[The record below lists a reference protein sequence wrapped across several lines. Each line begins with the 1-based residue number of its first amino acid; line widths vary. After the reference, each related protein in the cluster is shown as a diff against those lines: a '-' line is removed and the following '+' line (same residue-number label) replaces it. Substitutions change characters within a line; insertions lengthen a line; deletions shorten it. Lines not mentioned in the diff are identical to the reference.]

1 MIRINLLPVRAE
13 RKKQSLQRQLAIG
26 IVTVVLVVAICG
38 YIQFFMVTKISRIS
52 RNLKRTQQQIAA
64 LKPVID
70 KINRYKQQKDEIA
83 KKITVINNLD
93 SARLEP
99 IYILHDLNQ
108 YKPDKLW
115 FTQLS
120 KKGSSL
126 NIKGI
131 SIDNETIVNFLDN
144 LKQSLPLKQSE
155 LIYLKSHKIQD
166 LELKEFLINSMLT
179 SVAATKSA
187 SASQSKGN

>member
-13 RKKQSLQRQLAIG
+13 RKKHSLQKQLAIG
-26 IVTVVLVVAICG
+26 IATIVLAIAICG
-38 YIQFFMVTKISRIS
+38 YAQFFLVTKINRVS
-52 RNLKRTQQQIAA
+52 RNLKRTQKEIAA

-70 KINRYKQQKDEIA
+70 KINRYKQQKEEIN
-83 KKITVINNLD
+83 KKITIIDNLD
-93 SARLEP
+93 AARLDP
-99 IYILHDLNQ
+99 VYTLYDLNQ

-144 LKQSLPLKQSE
+144 LKQSLPLRKSE
-155 LIYLKSHKIQD
+155 LVYLKSSKIQD

-179 SVAATKSA
+179 PVAVAKKADT
-187 SASQSKGN
+187 SQSKGK

>member
-13 RKKQSLQRQLAIG
+13 RKKHNLQNQLAIG
-26 IVTVVLVVAICG
+26 IFTVILVVAVCG
-38 YIQFFMVTKISRIS
+38 YIQFFMVTKINRVS
-52 RNLKRTQQQIAA
+52 RNLKRTQQEIAA

-70 KINRYKQQKDEIA
+70 KINHYKQQKDEIA
-83 KKITVINNLD
+83 KKIAVIDNLD

-99 IYILHDLNQ
+99 IYTLHDLNQ

-115 FTQLS
+115 FTQLN

-179 SVAATKSA
+179 SVAATKTS

>member
-13 RKKQSLQRQLAIG
+13 RKKQTLQKQLTVG
-26 IVTVVLVVAICG
+26 ILTVVLVVAVCG
-38 YIQFFMVTKISRIS
+38 YIQFFIITKISRVS
-52 RNLKRTQQQIAA
+52 RNLKRTQQEIAA

-70 KINRYKQQKDEIA
+70 KINHYKQQKDEIN
-83 KKITVINNLD
+83 KKIAVINNLD
-93 SARLEP
+93 SARLDP
-99 IYILHDLNQ
+99 IHTLHDLNL
-108 YKPDKLW
+108 YKPAKLW
-115 FTQLS
+115 FTQLN

-144 LKQSLPLKQSE
+144 LKQSRPLKQSE

-179 SVAATKSA
+179 SVAATKST
-187 SASQSKGN
+187 STSQSKGD

>member
-13 RKKQSLQRQLAIG
+13 RKKQNLQNQLAIG
-26 IVTVVLVVAICG
+26 IFTVILAVAICG
-38 YIQFFMVTKISRIS
+38 YLQFFITAKINRVSRK
-52 RNLKRTQQQIAA
+52 LKSTQQEIKA

-70 KINRYKQQKDEIA
+70 KINHYKQQKEEITR
-83 KKITVINNLD
+83 KIAVINKLD
-93 SARLEP
+93 AARLAP
-99 IYILHDLNQ
+99 IYVLHDLNQ

-120 KKGSSL
+120 KKGTSL

-131 SIDNETIVNFLDN
+131 SIDNETIVSFLDN
-144 LKQSLPLKQSE
+144 LKQSLPLKHSE

-166 LELKEFLINSMLT
+166 LELKEFLINSMLI
-179 SVAATKSA
+179 SVAATKTS
-187 SASQSKGN
+187 SKNQSKGK

>member
-13 RKKQSLQRQLAIG
+13 RKKQSLQKQLAIG
-26 IVTVVLVVAICG
+26 IGTIVLALAVCG
-38 YIQFFMVTKISRIS
+38 YMHFFLTAKINRVS
-52 RNLKRTQQQIAA
+52 RNLKRTQREIAA

-70 KINRYKQQKDEIA
+70 KINHYKQQKEAIA
-83 KKITVINNLD
+83 KKIAIIDNLA

-99 IYILHDLNQ
+99 VYTLYDLNQ

-115 FTQLS
+115 FTQLI
-120 KKGSSL
+120 KRGSSL
-126 NIKGI
+126 NIKGV

-155 LIYLKSHKIQD
+155 LVYLKSNKIQD
-166 LELKEFLINSMLT
+166 LELKEFLINSTLT
-179 SVAATKSA
+179 PVAAKKKADT
-187 SASQSKGN
+187 SQSKGN

>member
-13 RKKQSLQRQLAIG
+13 RKKHSLQKQLAIG
-26 IVTVVLVVAICG
+26 IISIVLAVAICG
-38 YIQFFMVTKISRIS
+38 YVHFFLIAKINRVS
-52 RNLKRTQQQIAA
+52 RNLKQTQKEIAA
-64 LKPVID
+64 LKPIID
-70 KINRYKQQKDEIA
+70 KINHYKQQKEEIS
-83 KKITVINNLD
+83 KKITIIDNLD
-93 SARLEP
+93 AARLEP
-99 IYILHDLNQ
+99 VYTLHDLNQ

-120 KKGSSL
+120 KKASSL

-144 LKQSLPLKQSE
+144 LKQSLPLKKSE
-155 LIYLKSHKIQD
+155 LVYLKSSKIQD

-179 SVAATKSA
+179 PVAATKKA
-187 SASQSKGN
+187 DTSQSKGN

>member
-1 MIRINLLPVRAE
+1 MIKINLLPVRAE
-13 RKKQSLQRQLAIG
+13 RKKHNLQNQLAIG
-26 IVTVVLVVAICG
+26 IFTAILVVVICG
-38 YIQFFMVTKISRIS
+38 YIQFFIVSKISRVS
-52 RNLKRTQQQIAA
+52 RKLKRTQQEVAA
-64 LKPVID
+64 LKPVMD
-70 KINRYKQQKDEIA
+70 KINHYKQQKNEIA
-83 KKITVINNLD
+83 KKIAVINNLD

-99 IYILHDLNQ
+99 IYTLHDLNQ

-115 FTQLS
+115 FTQLN

-166 LELKEFLINSMLT
+166 LDLKEFLINSMLT
-179 SVAATKSA
+179 TVAATKSA
-187 SASQSKGN
+187 GASQSKGN

>member
-13 RKKQSLQRQLAIG
+13 RKKHNLQNQLAIG
-26 IVTVVLVVAICG
+26 IFTIIVVVAVFG
-38 YIQFFMVTKISRIS
+38 YIQFFIVTKINRTS
-52 RNLKRTQQQIAA
+52 RNLKRTQQEIAV

-70 KINRYKQQKDEIA
+70 KINRYKQQKDVIA
-83 KKITVINNLD
+83 KKIAVINNLD

-99 IYILHDLNQ
+99 IYTLHDLNQ

-115 FTQLS
+115 FTQLN
-120 KKGSSL
+120 KKGPSL

-155 LIYLKSHKIQD
+155 LIYLKSHKLQD

-179 SVAATKSA
+179 SVAAIKTSN
-187 SASQSKGN
+187 ASQSKGN

>member
-13 RKKQSLQRQLAIG
+13 RKKQSLHKQLAIG
-26 IVTVVLVVAICG
+26 ILTVVLVVTICG
-38 YIQFFMVTKISRIS
+38 YIQFFMITKINRVS

-70 KINRYKQQKDEIA
+70 KINRYKQQKDEIN

-120 KKGSSL
+120 RKGSSL

-144 LKQSLPLKQSE
+144 LKQSLSLKQSE
-155 LIYLKSHKIQD
+155 LIYLKSRKIQNLD
-166 LELKEFLINSMLT
+166 LKEFLINSMLT
-179 SVAATKSA
+179 SVAAIKTS
-187 SASQSKGN
+187 SASQSKEN

>member
-13 RKKQSLQRQLAIG
+13 RKKQSLQKQLAIG
-26 IVTVVLVVAICG
+26 IGTIILALAVCG
-38 YIQFFMVTKISRIS
+38 YLHFSMLTKIHRVS
-52 RNLKRTQQQIAA
+52 RNLKRTQREIAA

-70 KINRYKQQKDEIA
+70 KINNYKRQKEAIT
-83 KKITVINNLD
+83 KKIAIIDNLD

-99 IYILHDLNQ
+99 VHTLFDLNQ

-144 LKQSLPLKQSE
+144 LKQSLPLHQSE
-155 LIYLKSHKIQD
+155 LVYLKSSKIQD

-179 SVAATKSA
+179 PATAKKKA
-187 SASQSKGN
+187 DASQSKGN

>member
-13 RKKQSLQRQLAIG
+13 RKKQNLQNQLAIG
-26 IVTVVLVVAICG
+26 IFTVILVVAICG
-38 YIQFFMVTKISRIS
+38 YMQFFMVKKINRVS

-83 KKITVINNLD
+83 KKIAVINNLD

-99 IYILHDLNQ
+99 IYTLHDLNQ

-126 NIKGI
+126 NIKRI
-131 SIDNETIVNFLDN
+131 SIDNETIVNLLDN
-144 LKQSLPLKQSE
+144 
-155 LIYLKSHKIQD
+155 
-166 LELKEFLINSMLT
+166 
-179 SVAATKSA
+179 
-187 SASQSKGN
+187 

>member
-13 RKKQSLQRQLAIG
+13 RKKHSLQKQLAIG
-26 IVTVVLVVAICG
+26 IISIVLAVAICG
-38 YIQFFMVTKISRIS
+38 YVHFFLTAKINRVS
-52 RNLKRTQQQIAA
+52 RNLKQTQKEIAA
-64 LKPVID
+64 LKPIID
-70 KINRYKQQKDEIA
+70 KINHYKQQKEEIS
-83 KKITVINNLD
+83 KKITIIDNLD
-93 SARLEP
+93 AARLEP
-99 IYILHDLNQ
+99 VYTLHDLNQ

-144 LKQSLPLKQSE
+144 LKQSLPLKKSE
-155 LIYLKSHKIQD
+155 LVYLKSSKIQD

-179 SVAATKSA
+179 PVAATKKA
-187 SASQSKGN
+187 NTSQSKGN

>member
-13 RKKQSLQRQLAIG
+13 RKKQSLHKQLAIG
-26 IVTVVLVVAICG
+26 ILTIVLVVAIYG
-38 YIQFFMVTKISRIS
+38 YIQFFMITKINRVS

-70 KINRYKQQKDEIA
+70 KINRYKQQKDEIT

-120 KKGSSL
+120 RKGSSL

-166 LELKEFLINSMLT
+166 LDLKEFLINSMLT

>member
-1 MIRINLLPVRAE
+1 
-13 RKKQSLQRQLAIG
+13 
-26 IVTVVLVVAICG
+26 
-38 YIQFFMVTKISRIS
+38 
-52 RNLKRTQQQIAA
+52 
-64 LKPVID
+64 ID

-120 KKGSSL
+120 RKGSNL

-155 LIYLKSHKIQD
+155 LIYLKSQKIQD
-166 LELKEFLINSMLT
+166 LNLKEFLINSMLT
-179 SVAATKSA
+179 SVAATKTS

>member
-13 RKKQSLQRQLAIG
+13 RKKQSQNKQLAIG
-26 IVTVVLVVAICG
+26 IFTVVLVVAICG
-38 YIQFFMVTKISRIS
+38 YIQFFIVAKINRVS
-52 RNLKRTQQQIAA
+52 RNLKRTQQQIAT

-70 KINRYKQQKDEIA
+70 KINLYKQQKDEIA
-83 KKITVINNLD
+83 KKIAVINNLD
-93 SARLEP
+93 SSRLEP
-99 IYILHDLNQ
+99 VYTLYDLNQ

-120 KKGSSL
+120 KKGLSL
-126 NIKGI
+126 NIIGI

-155 LIYLKSHKIQD
+155 LIYLKSIKIQD
-166 LELKEFLINSMLT
+166 LELKEFLINSTLT
-179 SVAATKSA
+179 SVAAAKKSND
-187 SASQSKGN
+187 SQSKGN

>member
-13 RKKQSLQRQLAIG
+13 RKKQTLQNQLAIG
-26 IVTVVLVVAICG
+26 IFTVILVVAICG
-38 YIQFFMVTKISRIS
+38 YIQFFLVTKINRIS
-52 RNLKRTQQQIAA
+52 QNLKRTQQQIAA

-70 KINRYKQQKDEIA
+70 KINLYKQQKDEIT
-83 KKITVINNLD
+83 KKIAVINNLD

-99 IYILHDLNQ
+99 VYTLYDLNL

-131 SIDNETIVNFLDN
+131 SIDNETIVNFLNN

-155 LIYLKSHKIQD
+155 LIYLKSKKIQD

-179 SVAATKSA
+179 SVDAKKTS
-187 SASQSKGN
+187 STSQSKGN

>member
-13 RKKQSLQRQLAIG
+13 RKKQSLHKQLAVG
-26 IVTVVLVVAICG
+26 IFTIVLVVAICG
-38 YIQFFMVTKISRIS
+38 FIQFFMVKKINRIS
-52 RNLKRTQQQIAA
+52 HKLKRTQQEITA
-64 LKPVID
+64 LKPVVN
-70 KINRYKQQKDEIA
+70 KINSYKEQKNEIN
-83 KKITVINNLD
+83 KKIAVINSLD

-99 IYILHDLNQ
+99 IYTLYDLNQ

-144 LKQSLPLKQSE
+144 LKQSRPGAERVFDKLNADHGRGNKSNQCQRVQGE
-155 LIYLKSHKIQD
+155 LGWQI
-166 LELKEFLINSMLT
+166 
-179 SVAATKSA
+179 
-187 SASQSKGN
+187 

>member
-13 RKKQSLQRQLAIG
+13 RKKQNLRKQLIIG
-26 IVTVVLVVAICG
+26 ISIIIMTLGVCG
-38 YIQFFMVTKISRIS
+38 YLHFFMLAKINQVS
-52 RNLKRTQQQIAA
+52 RNLKRTQREIAA

-70 KINRYKQQKDEIA
+70 KINRYKKQKKEIT
-83 KKITVINNLD
+83 KKISIINNLAA
-93 SARLEP
+93 ARLEP
-99 IYILHDLNQ
+99 VYTLYDLNQ

-115 FTQLS
+115 FTQLN

-144 LKQSLPLKQSE
+144 LKQSLPLQQSE
-155 LIYLKSHKIQD
+155 LIYLKSSKMQD
-166 LELKEFLINSMLT
+166 LELKEFLINSTLT
-179 SVAATKSA
+179 SIAATKKTDA
-187 SASQSKGN
+187 GQSKGN

>member
-13 RKKQSLQRQLAIG
+13 RKKQSLHKQLAVG
-26 IVTVVLVVAICG
+26 IFTIVLVVATCG
-38 YIQFFMVTKISRIS
+38 FIQFFMVKKINRIS
-52 RNLKRTQQQIAA
+52 HKLKRTQQEIAA

-70 KINRYKQQKDEIA
+70 KINHYKQQKDEIN
-83 KKITVINNLD
+83 KKIAVINNLD
-93 SARLEP
+93 AARLEP
-99 IYILHDLNQ
+99 IYTLYDLNQ

-144 LKQSLPLKQSE
+144 LKQSRPLKQSE
-155 LIYLKSHKIQD
+155 LIYLKSSKIQG

-179 SVAATKSA
+179 TVAATKATSA
-187 SASQSKGN
+187 GESKGN